1 MYCHRY
7 FALQF
12 NPLQPG
18 ANDMRSALYTLLDK
32 HFDRVANAFGF
43 VILSLLALHAIALLA
58 YIALGLTLR

>member
-1 MYCHRY
+1 
-7 FALQF
+7 
-12 NPLQPG
+12 
-18 ANDMRSALYTLLDK
+18 MRSALYTLLDK